1 MNSIGFALEFIRNYI
16 PEAIMFVC
24 VGIIGLLVYSP
35 IINNRVNNGI
45 NNPNQP
51 DKYKSENK
59 YLYPLFMIFILMI
72 YIGYFYY
79 VN

>member
-1 MNSIGFALEFIRNYI
+1 MDFVLRYT

-35 IINNRVNNGI
+35 IINNGI

-79 VN
+79 VNQKFNWKHLAL